1 MKKVV
6 LMMFLLAG
14 YGVAS
19 AQDEISY
26 SYEELAKY
34 ATVMVWAELE
44 KGRMTDIYNEWINN
58 DETLAAARFVEIK
71 NAGVDSIKLEEMKVA
86 DDEMVAF
93 EMIQTNYDSM
103 TSSFKEVYIE
113 KIKSDIGAGLYNS
126 LKKELRSDSEVKGR
140 YKAIYDGLL
149 KEQSAEDGDESED

>member
-6 LMMFLLAG
+6 LMMYLLAG
-14 YGVAS
+14 YGFAC
-19 AQDEISY
+19 AQDEVSF
-26 SYEELAKY
+26 SDDELTKY

-44 KGRMTDIYNEWINN
+44 KGRMTDTYNEWINN

-71 NAGVDSIKLEEMKVA
+71 NAGGDSLKLQEIEVS
-86 DDEMVAF
+86 DDEVVAF

-103 TSSFKEVYIE
+103 TSYFKEVYIE

-126 LKKELRSDSEVKGR
+126 IKKELRSNSEVKGR

-149 KEQSAEDGDESED
+149 EEQSTQESDESED